1 MTHGA
6 FFILNYFTKLTEVT
20 QTARLALQTR
30 ASSAS
35 FLAGQWVDF
44 FIPGVE
50 QVGGYSMCSAPSD
63 LRPGGDEG
71 GRRRRLDLAV
81 KASTWAP
88 AAWMHDKARVGDVVQ
103 MRVGESG
110 TDLVLLI

>member
-1 MTHGA
+1 M
-6 FFILNYFTKLTEVT
+6 LREVT
-20 QTARLALQTR
+20 TSKTTQTR
-30 ASSAS
+30 VSSAS

-63 LRPGGDEG
+63 LEE
-71 GRRRRLDLAV
+71 GRRMDLAV

-88 AAWMHDKARVGDVVQ
+88 AAWMHNKAKVGDVVQ

-110 TDLVLLI
+110 TKI

>member
-1 MTHGA
+1 MPR
-6 FFILNYFTKLTEVT
+6 EVT
-20 QTARLALQTR
+20 ASKTTQTR

-50 QVGGYSMCSAPSD
+50 QVGGYSMCSAPHD
-63 LRPGGDEG
+63 LAE
-71 GRRRRLDLAV
+71 GRRMDLAV

-88 AAWMHDKARVGDVVQ
+88 AAWMHNRAKVGDVVQ

-110 TDLVLLI
+110 TKIQQMSDMI